1 MMKFLANHNYLAPGQ
16 DHLTTYFA
24 GTSGPMMV
32 ALMQFFGAVFTE
44 TINILSICSLENT
57 KEVIMNFIALG
68 VIAEI
73 DNYYLSALPPSELK
87 CRLEEPFEIKILSK
101 ELKFWERDFK
111 TKFVR
116 CVYKFLRV
124 FEVSFYYYFTPFI
137 VLILTYLIAGQKE
150 HKHQKEEGP
159 VLGSSMQ

>member
-1 MMKFLANHNYLAPGQ
+1 MMKFLGNHNYLMPGQ
-16 DHLTTYFA
+16 DSESTYFS
-24 GTSGPMMV
+24 GTSAPMLV

-73 DNYYLSALPPSELK
+73 DNYYLSALPPSELIK
-87 CRLEEPFEIKILSK
+87 RLEEPFEIKILSS
-101 ELKFWERDFK
+101 EIKFWDRDLK
-111 TKFVR
+111 TKIVR
-116 CVYKFLRV
+116 CIYKFFRV

-137 VLILTYLIAGQKE
+137 VLILTYLIGGLKNDDTT
-150 HKHQKEEGP
+150 
-159 VLGSSMQ
+159 